1 MPIGM
6 WTETKFRFGCVHD
19 FTQHLLAKANS
30 DQADVNTAPSDSNLE
45 PRMTDSTKF
54 IDDVAEVQIKS
65 RMFQNMNNRMAKKA
79 GKVSK
84 SLKKLSPDTYHLV
97 LYDSTKTG
105 GSTTIVPS
113 IKTKRRVSSIGSSRF
128 WLVCY
133 SIDTLI
139 SVKQIIF
146 AAAASRR
153 VRLLY
158 GEFEGL
164 FVTGPIAASG
174 GSRMLTEEEQT
185 FAEMLKHQVVY
196 GVAAE
201 LLTIYARI
209 GNNSSLSDLKVP
221 I

>member
-1 MPIGM
+1 M
-6 WTETKFRFGCVHD
+6 WTETKYRFGCVHD

-65 RMFQNMNNRMAKKA
+65 RLFQNMNNRMAKKA
-79 GKVSK
+79 AKVSK

-105 GSTTIVPS
+105 GL
-113 IKTKRRVSSIGSSRF
+113 F
-128 WLVCY
+128 L
-133 SIDTLI
+133 
-139 SVKQIIF
+139 
-146 AAAASRR
+146 
-153 VRLLY
+153 RLLLRD
-158 GEFEGL
+158 EFAFSMENLKGVIHFRL
-164 FVTGPIAASG
+164 LEKVFVTGPIAASG

-196 GVAAE
+196 EVAAE
-201 LLTIYARI
+201 LLTIYAGI